1 MSVGAEAVGGG
12 DGGDESGTGVLSTS
26 TSTSGT
32 GCSPL
37 GGSSTTSYAASSYCW
52 RIMEI
57 GMYNDCLMDK
67 TCVN

>member
-1 MSVGAEAVGGG
+1 MSVGTGVVGGG
-12 DGGDESGTGVLSTS
+12 VGGDESRIGVLSTS

-37 GGSSTTSYAASSYCW
+37 GGSSATSSAASSCCW

-57 GMYNDCLMDK
+57 GMYRDRSVDK
-67 TCVN
+67 T